1 MRRSSA
7 RSPSMLVSM
16 SRVRGIYLVTRE
28 YPHQNP
34 MRPHDIVFMIYSVM
48 IDGRKRS
55 MLEIRVTMLH
65 ILRLLLGRKGCHDG
79 SCMYG
84 RSVPV
89 RRSRG
94 RERVDEYWDGTVRA
108 RRLHT
113 RTVSPIQLRPT
124 RSISCR
130 TSNGMSPSSTSI
142 IQITPS
148 NPPRPSL
155 PESQNSEKF
164 S

>member
-1 MRRSSA
+1 
-7 RSPSMLVSM
+7 
-16 SRVRGIYLVTRE
+16 
-28 YPHQNP
+28 
-34 MRPHDIVFMIYSVM
+34 
-48 IDGRKRS
+48 

-89 RRSRG
+89 RGEKGLMSTG
-94 RERVDEYWDGTVRA
+94 METVRA
-108 RRLHT
+108 RRLHS

-130 TSNGMSPSSTSI
+130 TSNGISPSRHPSYRFHRPI
-142 IQITPS
+142 LRGRLRLKARIQKSSRGLRMWKATMILLTKQFQPAADLLRKADCAGFVQFPS
-148 NPPRPSL
+148 RRND
-155 PESQNSEKF
+155 
-164 S
+164 